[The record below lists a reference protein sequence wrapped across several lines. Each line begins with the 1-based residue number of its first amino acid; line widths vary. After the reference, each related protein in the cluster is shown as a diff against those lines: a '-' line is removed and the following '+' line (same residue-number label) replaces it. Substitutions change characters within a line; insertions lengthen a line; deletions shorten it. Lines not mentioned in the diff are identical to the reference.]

1 MKFFLNIFLFTLSF
15 QVLAGNH
22 SQFGFSNNQLDF
34 AINPV
39 EEVYESGYLKLT
51 KENQNSTKDL
61 GLPELPVHSTLYM
74 VDPNKDYDFNII
86 VNDSY
91 TINDV
96 EIYPYQGL
104 DNSNKKG
111 NLVVNNSFYSSNSN
125 YPENNIIKSDRV
137 RARNMELM
145 PLSIVPY
152 SYNLETKELE
162 VFTNIEIVVT
172 ESESSDSRQP
182 INTKR
187 VNKLRFLQKLR
198 RFCRITFS

>member
-22 SQFGFSNNQLDF
+22 SQFGFSNNRLDF
-34 AINPV
+34 AINPA

-111 NLVVNNSFYSSNSN
+111 NLVVNNSFYNSNSN

-162 VFTNIEIVVT
+162 VFTN
-172 ESESSDSRQP
+172 R
-182 INTKR
+182 
-187 VNKLRFLQKLR
+187 
-198 RFCRITFS
+198 